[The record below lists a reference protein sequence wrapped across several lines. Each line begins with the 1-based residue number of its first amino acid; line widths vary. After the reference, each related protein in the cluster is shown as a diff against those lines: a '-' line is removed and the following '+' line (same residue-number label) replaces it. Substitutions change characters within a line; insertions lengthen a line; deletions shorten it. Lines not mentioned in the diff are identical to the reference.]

1 MKISRRIIRKLIRE
15 AIEDFSKADF
25 VAGTNIDQTAMP
37 RQIFDN
43 ISNWLSDS
51 NNQKMLKKLKAFR
64 KEIDDNPKTRFY
76 NPQRVAMLNQHNALA
91 SGLTTDIVPGGMS
104 GHEIE
109 RFEKRYIA
117 FLGDQLV
124 QQHPKL
130 RAYIDSHRIKMNA
143 PKSEVNQLDSLFE
156 VLFEV
161 IDTAGVGPVTYSD
174 YVNAKKSLY
183 ELETGRSYYHTSV
196 NRGHDP
202 VRHMNLQNNIFDPN
216 VDISPRRLE
225 FDSED
230 YSMTSNF
237 NSQNT
242 NISDG
247 LGLYEIS
254 LGYDFNQMI
263 DEEYT
268 DYDYDRILEY
278 VSEELY
284 DVPGMITGINI
295 TRNENNYPIAQCFI
309 IATDEELDAFKSAID
324 SKVIDV
330 DGLGRDSHTEQFV
343 LDIDENILIE
353 PNSMD
358 SIRRFLD
365 PHGAGIPTYSN
376 SAQGIKREHETFLQ
390 SALNAA
396 KSYHGNYTFTNPTE
410 EERANSNLDL
420 MYGVLNLKG
429 YDIEGL

>member
-1 MKISRRIIRKLIRE
+1 MKISRRIVRKLIRE
-15 AIEDFSKADF
+15 AIEDFAKADF

-43 ISNWLSDS
+43 ISNWLNDS
-51 NNQKMLKKLKAFR
+51 NNQKMIKKLKAFR
-64 KEIDDNPKTRFY
+64 KDIDDNPKTRFY

-104 GHEIE
+104 GYEIE

-130 RAYIDSHRIKMNA
+130 REYIHSHRIKMNL

-161 IDTAGVGPVTYSD
+161 VDTVGVGPVTYSD

-183 ELETGRSYYHTSV
+183 EFETGRSYYHTSA

-202 VRHMNLQNNIFDPN
+202 VRHMGQNKIFDPN
-216 VDISPRRLE
+216 VNISPRRHE

-237 NSQNT
+237 NSRNT
-242 NISDG
+242 DITDG
-247 LGLYEIS
+247 LGLYEIN
-254 LGYDFNQMI
+254 LGYEFNYMI

-268 DYDYDRILEY
+268 DYDYDKILEY
-278 VSEELY
+278 VAEELY

-295 TRNENNYPIAQCFI
+295 THNENNYPIAQCFI
-309 IATDEELDAFKSAID
+309 IATNEELDAFKSAID

-330 DGLGRDSHTEQFV
+330 EDLGRDNHTGQFV

-390 SALNAA
+390 STLNAA
-396 KSYHGNYTFTNPTE
+396 KSYLGSYTFTNPTE
-410 EERANSNLDL
+410 EEIANSNLNL
-420 MYGVLNLKG
+420 MYDVLDLKG
-429 YDIEGL
+429 YDIEGI

>member
-25 VAGTNIDQTAMP
+25 VAGTDIDQTAMP

-43 ISNWLSDS
+43 ISNWLS
-51 NNQKMLKKLKAFR
+51 NNQKSIKKLIAFR
-64 KEIDDNPKTRFY
+64 KEVDSNPRTRFY
-76 NPQRVAMLNQHNALA
+76 GPERTAMLNQYNSLS
-91 SGLTTDIVPGGMS
+91 SGLTSNTITGGMS
-104 GHEIE
+104 TNEIK
-109 RFEKRYIA
+109 RFQTRYIA

-124 QQHPKL
+124 QNHPKL
-130 RAYIDSHRIKMNA
+130 RQYIDSHRIKMNA
-143 PKSEVNQLDSLFE
+143 PQSEVNQLDSLFE

-161 IDTAGVGPVTYSD
+161 VDTVGVGPVTYSD

-202 VRHMNLQNNIFDPN
+202 VRHMNLQNKIFDPN
-216 VDISPRRLE
+216 VDISLRRHE

-237 NSQNT
+237 NSRNT
-242 NISDG
+242 SITDG
-247 LGLYEIS
+247 LGLYEIN
-254 LGYDFNQMI
+254 LGYEFNYVI

-278 VSEELY
+278 VSDELY

-295 TRNENNYPIAQCFI
+295 TRNENNYPITQCFI

-324 SKVIDV
+324 SKVIDIG
-330 DGLGRDSHTEQFV
+330 DLGRDNHTGQFI

-420 MYGVLNLKG
+420 MHAVLNLKG

>member
-15 AIEDFSKADF
+15 AIEDFAKADF
-25 VAGTNIDQTAMP
+25 VAGTDIDQTAMP

-51 NNQKMLKKLKAFR
+51 NNQNMIKKLKAFR

-76 NPQRVAMLNQHNALA
+76 NPKRVAMLNQHDALA
-91 SGLTTDIVPGGMS
+91 SGLTTDIIPGGMS
-104 GHEIE
+104 GYEIE

-124 QQHPKL
+124 QQHPQL
-130 RAYIDSHRIKMNA
+130 REYIHSHRIKMNP

-156 VLFEV
+156 VLFDV
-161 IDTAGVGPVTYSD
+161 VDTVGVGPVTYSD
-174 YVNAKKSLY
+174 YVSAKEYLY
-183 ELETGRSYYHTSV
+183 RFETGKSYYHGT
-196 NRGHDP
+196 RQGYDP
-202 VRHMNLQNNIFDPN
+202 VTYINPQNKIFNPDTNIGP
-216 VDISPRRLE
+216 IRAE

-247 LGLYEIS
+247 LGLYKIS
-254 LGYDFNQMI
+254 LGYDFNYMS

-268 DYDYDRILEY
+268 DYDYDKILEY
-278 VSEELY
+278 VADELY
-284 DVPGMITGINI
+284 DVPGMITGIN
-295 TRNENNYPIAQCFI
+295 TTVDENNYPIVQCFI
-309 IATDEELDAFKSAID
+309 IATDEELNAFKSAID

-330 DGLGRDSHTEQFV
+330 EDLGRDNHTGRFTLEV
-343 LDIDENILIE
+343 DENILIE

-390 SALNAA
+390 STLNAA
-396 KSYHGNYTFTNPTE
+396 KSYLGSYTFTNPTE
-410 EERANSNLDL
+410 EEIANSNLNL
-420 MYGVLNLKG
+420 MYDVLDLKG
-429 YDIEGL
+429 YDIEGI

>member
-1 MKISRRIIRKLIRE
+1 
-15 AIEDFSKADF
+15 
-25 VAGTNIDQTAMP
+25 
-37 RQIFDN
+37 
-43 ISNWLSDS
+43 
-51 NNQKMLKKLKAFR
+51 
-64 KEIDDNPKTRFY
+64 
-76 NPQRVAMLNQHNALA
+76 
-91 SGLTTDIVPGGMS
+91 
-104 GHEIE
+104 
-109 RFEKRYIA
+109 
-117 FLGDQLV
+117 
-124 QQHPKL
+124 
-130 RAYIDSHRIKMNA
+130 
-143 PKSEVNQLDSLFE
+143 
-156 VLFEV
+156 
-161 IDTAGVGPVTYSD
+161 
-174 YVNAKKSLY
+174 
-183 ELETGRSYYHTSV
+183 
-196 NRGHDP
+196 
-202 VRHMNLQNNIFDPN
+202 MNLQNKIFDPN
-216 VDISPRRLE
+216 VDISLRRLE

-237 NSQNT
+237 NSRNT
-242 NISDG
+242 SITDG
-247 LGLYEIS
+247 LGLYEIN
-254 LGYDFNQMI
+254 LGYEFNQMI
-263 DEEYT
+263 DEEYA

-278 VSEELY
+278 VSDELY

-295 TRNENNYPIAQCFI
+295 TRNENNYPITQCFI

-324 SKVIDV
+324 SKVIDIG
-330 DGLGRDSHTEQFV
+330 DLGRDNHTGQFI

-420 MYGVLNLKG
+420 MHAVLNLKG